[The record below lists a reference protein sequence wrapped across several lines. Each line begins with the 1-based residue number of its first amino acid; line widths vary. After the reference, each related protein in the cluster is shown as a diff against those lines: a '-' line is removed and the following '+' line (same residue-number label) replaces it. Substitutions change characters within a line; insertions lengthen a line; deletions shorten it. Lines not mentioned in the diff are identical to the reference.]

1 MWIPAKS
8 TIRRCLGEMIFYKE
22 RRSFF
27 YKERKRKREYLNKE
41 RKRKR
46 EKEIEVRMEDGL

>member
-8 TIRRCLGEMIFYKE
+8 AIRRCLGEMIFYKE

-27 YKERKRKREYLNKE
+27 YKERKRKRE
-41 RKRKR
+41 
-46 EKEIEVRMEDGL
+46 KEIEVRMENGL

>member
-8 TIRRCLGEMIFYKE
+8 AIRRCLGEMIFYKE

-27 YKERKRKREYLNKE
+27 YKEMKRKREYLNKE

-46 EKEIEVRMEDGL
+46 EKEIEVRMENGL